1 LTDQELISMLLNPV
15 ESEKGFRLLI
25 SQYKE
30 QIYYVIRRI
39 VLVHEDA
46 DDVFQNT
53 MIKVFKNIKNFEF
66 KSSLYTWVYKI
77 ATNESLT
84 HLRIRKRLGNFDNNI
99 PENISDNLLTSDE
112 YFEGDR
118 LQLELQK
125 AVAALP
131 EKQKEVFN
139 LKYYEEMKYSDMSKL
154 LDTSE
159 GALKASYFHAVKKI
173 EAFIKKSNII

>member
-1 LTDQELISMLLNPV
+1 MTDQELITMLLNPADR
-15 ESEKGFRLLI
+15 EKGFRMLI

-30 QIYYVIRRI
+30 QIYFVIRRI

-53 MIKVFKNIKNFEF
+53 MIKVINNIKSFEF
-66 KSSLYTWVYKI
+66 KSSLYTWMYKI
-77 ATNESLT
+77 ASNESLT
-84 HLRIRKRLGNFDNNI
+84 HLRIKKRLGNFDNSI
-99 PENISDNLLTSDE
+99 PENIADTMLSADE
-112 YFEGDR
+112 YFEGDK

-125 AVAALP
+125 AVATLP
-131 EKQKEVFN
+131 EKQREVFC
-139 LKYYEEMKYSDMSKL
+139 LKYYEEMKYKEMSEL
-154 LDTSE
+154 LNTSE

>member
-1 LTDQELISMLLNPV
+1 M
-15 ESEKGFRLLI
+15 
-25 SQYKE
+25 
-30 QIYYVIRRI
+30 
-39 VLVHEDA
+39 
-46 DDVFQNT
+46 
-53 MIKVFKNIKNFEF
+53 
-66 KSSLYTWVYKI
+66 
-77 ATNESLT
+77 
-84 HLRIRKRLGNFDNNI
+84 RIRKRLGNFDNNI